1 MELPLLLGGPILRR
15 VEPRAVAVWV
25 ALSRPAAVSLVVWE
39 GLRKSGTSAAPIARS
54 PPLPALRVGERL
66 YIALA
71 VAERVLPDVPLQPGV
86 NYAYDV
92 ELKVGDGSETRSLAN
107 VGLLGRFDGSG
118 LAADAW
124 ISTEPLGYAAGLL
137 PSFALP
143 PASLT
148 DLRVVYGSCRRPA
161 NAHFDAMPW
170 IDTLINDAFKGQ
182 TRAEGEPLG
191 TAATNR
197 PHQLFLGGDQIYAD
211 DVSPL
216 HLVLCNRLAHQL
228 MSGERGA
235 ASDTVEHIHAV
246 GALEPTPAAEP
257 FIESLLLRRSPKHI
271 GEGDAKVLDLTE
283 RAWPATLSNFPAD
296 GRYELTLADARFT
309 SIDGTS
315 HLLSFGEFAAMYLAV
330 YTDWFW
336 TGVKDAPGSWRGL
349 DSVTID
355 GVTRAPDSPAPADAV
370 PLFSQSLL
378 DTKAAAWFSD
388 ARWTAWNDIR
398 PESSAP
404 PFQPRDKRKF
414 DCCFAAFMLARL
426 SRPDGRT
433 GFDGFRDLIGDP
445 TYLAQL
451 DPTLREELSP
461 EAVEAMEDLSRKHAS
476 VFRSF
481 MRQLQARVMRAL
493 VAHFGIAR
501 LAQLDAPVLQQ
512 GPVAI
517 EAEKRK
523 RKQDYA
529 DGKADTWAAHLDAL
543 LGNLDWKT
551 FVAAALSDEQPQ
563 PWLVPKAPSLVPD
576 ITPPKKPDVADA
588 PLAATLI
595 DRLADLTLWADDP
608 TSEQRA
614 AFDEAGYTNLSRTM
628 LARCIA
634 EFAGDHIWPAYA
646 SLHGQLRNL
655 KKLALGQAKVRRAL
669 ANVPTYMIFDDH
681 DVTDDWNLNVEWC
694 RRVLVA
700 DAKRPHPLGREVIRN
715 ALASYSVFQ
724 DWGND
729 FVRYAPG
736 TTGQQVLAQV
746 ARLFTPPAGPWPHED
761 AARELDRLF
770 GLDLLPQPVDPTR
783 PHARH
788 APVNPPMKWHYTVDG
803 PQFTVAVLDNR
814 TRRGFAST
822 FGPPAN
828 IAATMIDDQVPS
840 APLPAGR
847 QVLLVVAP
855 LQVLAPSVFDEI
867 VAPGA
872 YRAFDLG
879 APGKIGVGRGSEAMP
894 GLNPDAIESWALDPV
909 TFEALL
915 ARLAPHRKVV
925 LLSGDVHNSTATQ
938 LSYWRSGEA
947 LPSRILQFTSSG
959 FKNVMPAY
967 LTLIDQSMAFAQE
980 LIRADL
986 GGDRMGWLAGADGA
1000 FAFPPG
1006 KSESDVP
1013 LVLRKRI
1020 RQRPAHLPV
1029 HGWPED
1035 SSRPATDPAARTRV
1049 RADKRPDFSWT
1060 LRPVF
1065 DTRPDTEPTT
1075 RPTQARPVVF
1085 TGTPPSQA
1093 ALDGKGEGAFQAYA
1107 QVALRHF
1114 RQLDRLSH
1122 SRQILFRSNLGVV
1135 RFEAQGERLFAVHQL
1150 VTVLPDPLNRAD
1162 TPHLL
1167 APEVVMEQ
1175 RAELT
1180 PPPDAVRPE
1189 DKPLGGTLGTS
1200 LEEKLRALAP

>member
-1 MELPLLLGGPILRR
+1 MRASRR
-15 VEPRAVAVWV
+15 
-25 ALSRPAAVSLVVWE
+25 
-39 GLRKSGTSAAPIARS
+39 
-54 PPLPALRVGERL
+54 
-66 YIALA
+66 
-71 VAERVLPDVPLQPGV
+71 
-86 NYAYDV
+86 
-92 ELKVGDGSETRSLAN
+92 
-107 VGLLGRFDGSG
+107 
-118 LAADAW
+118 
-124 ISTEPLGYAAGLL
+124 
-137 PSFALP
+137 
-143 PASLT
+143 
-148 DLRVVYGSCRRPA
+148 C
-161 NAHFDAMPW
+161 
-170 IDTLINDAFKGQ
+170 
-182 TRAEGEPLG
+182 
-191 TAATNR
+191 
-197 PHQLFLGGDQIYAD
+197 
-211 DVSPL
+211 
-216 HLVLCNRLAHQL
+216 
-228 MSGERGA
+228 
-235 ASDTVEHIHAV
+235 
-246 GALEPTPAAEP
+246 
-257 FIESLLLRRSPKHI
+257 
-271 GEGDAKVLDLTE
+271 
-283 RAWPATLSNFPAD
+283 
-296 GRYELTLADARFT
+296 
-309 SIDGTS
+309 DGTS
-315 HLLSFGEFAAMYLAV
+315 HLLSFGEFAAMYV
-330 YTDWFW
+330 SVSTDWFW
-336 TGVKDAPGSWRGL
+336 TGLKDTPGSWRGL
-349 DSVTID
+349 SSVTID
-355 GVTRAPDSPAPADAV
+355 GVTRAPDAPAAAAAV

-378 DTKAAAWFSD
+378 DTKAAAWFGN
-388 ARWTAWNDIR
+388 ARWMAWNAIR
-398 PESSAP
+398 PEASVA
-404 PFQPRDKRKF
+404 PFQPRDKRKL
-414 DCCFAAFMLARL
+414 DRCFAAFMLERL
-426 SRPDGRT
+426 SRADTPT
-433 GFDGFRDLIGDP
+433 GFDGFKQLIGDP
-445 TYLAQL
+445 EALTQL
-451 DPTLREELSP
+451 NPALRSELSP
-461 EAVEAMEDLSRKHAS
+461 EAVVAMEELSRKHAS
-476 VFRSF
+476 VFRTF
-481 MRQLQARVMRAL
+481 MRQLQGRVMRGL
-493 VAHFGIAR
+493 VARFGIAR
-501 LAQLDAPVLQQ
+501 LAQLNAPVLQQ

-523 RKQDYA
+523 RRKDYD
-529 DGKADTWAAHLDAL
+529 DGKVDTWGQHLDAML
-543 LGNLDWKT
+543 AAENIDWKP
-551 FVAAALSDEQPQ
+551 FVAACLNDVQPR
-563 PWLVPKAPSLVPD
+563 PWLVPEAPSLVPD
-576 ITPPKKPDVADA
+576 ITPPKPADVADA
-588 PLAATLI
+588 PLEPTLV
-595 DRLADLTLWADDP
+595 DRLADLTQWADDP

-614 AFDEAGYTNLSRTM
+614 AYDEAGYTNLSRTM

-634 EFAGDHIWPAYA
+634 DFAGDHVWPAYA
-646 SLHGQLRNL
+646 SLHGHLRNL
-655 KKLALGQAKVRRAL
+655 RKFALGQAKVRRAL

-694 RRVLVA
+694 RRVLAA

-715 ALASYSVFQ
+715 ALASYAVFQ

-736 TTGQQVLAQV
+736 TVGQQVLAQV
-746 ARLFTPPAGPWPHED
+746 ARLFTPPAGEPVGIWPLDD

-788 APVNPPMKWHYTVDG
+788 AAVNAPMKWHYTVDG

-847 QVLLVVAP
+847 EVLLVVAP

-879 APGKIGVGRGSEAMP
+879 APGKIGVGRGGEAMP
-894 GLNPDAIESWALDPV
+894 GLNPDAIESWALDPI

-938 LSYWRSGEA
+938 LSYWRKDEA
-947 LPSRILQFTSSG
+947 LPSRIVQFVSSG

-980 LIRADL
+980 LIRVDI
-986 GGDRMGWLAGADGA
+986 GGDRMGWFAGADGA

-1006 KSESDVP
+1006 KSETDVP

-1020 RQRPAHLPV
+1020 KQRPAHLPV

-1035 SSRPATDPAARTRV
+1035 ASLPADDRAARTRV
-1049 RADKRPDFSWT
+1049 RADKLPDFSWT

-1065 DTRPDTEPTT
+1065 DTRPDVEPTT
-1075 RPTQARPVVF
+1075 RPVLARPVVF

-1093 ALDGKGEGAFQAYA
+1093 ALDAKGESAFQAYA

-1122 SRQILFRSNLGVV
+1122 SRQILFRSNFGVV
-1135 RFEAQGERLFAVHQL
+1135 RFEGQGARLFAVHQL

-1180 PPPDAVRPE
+1180 PPADAVRPE
-1189 DKPLGGTLGTS
+1189 DKPLGGPLGTS
-1200 LEEKLRALAP
+1200 LEQKLRALAP